1 MFLSRLLYQFPTFLQ
16 RLYRGVVWRGD
27 TSHKCVYLTFD
38 DGPKPEVT
46 EPLLDILDRYGVKAT
61 FFWVGENVWRYPDM
75 AREVVRR
82 GHTVGNHTF
91 NHLPGM
97 KNLRMLYCDNVF
109 LAEDMMQQALGP
121 DWQSHHLFRPPYG
134 RMRQRQKRILRKH
147 FTIVLWDFITHDY
160 NPNYNS
166 ERILSLTK
174 KFVRNGSVIVFHDSL
189 KAKNQMLSAVP
200 LVIEYLQ
207 KEGYEFRTV
216 DTITPRADAS
226 N

>member
-1 MFLSRLLYQFPTFLQ
+1 
-16 RLYRGVVWRGD
+16 
-27 TSHKCVYLTFD
+27 
-38 DGPKPEVT
+38 
-46 EPLLDILDRYGVKAT
+46 
-61 FFWVGENVWRYPDM
+61 
-75 AREVVRR
+75 
-82 GHTVGNHTF
+82 
-91 NHLPGM
+91 
-97 KNLRMLYCDNVF
+97 
-109 LAEDMMQQALGP
+109 MQQALGP